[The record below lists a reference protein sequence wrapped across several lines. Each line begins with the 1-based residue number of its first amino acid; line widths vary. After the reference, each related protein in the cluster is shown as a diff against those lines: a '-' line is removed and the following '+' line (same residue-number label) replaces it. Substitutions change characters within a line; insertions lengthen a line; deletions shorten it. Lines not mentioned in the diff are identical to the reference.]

1 MYVIIKGMKNKTL
14 SIIITAH
21 HEGEIIERAIKSLFV
36 AAKRLKKIDIE
47 YNFLVNVDKGDEETI
62 KSLKKY
68 ENRKDFSIFRTE
80 FGDPGLARNSII
92 KIATGE
98 YVALMD
104 ADDMISENW
113 LEVAMKRILVE
124 HGEVLIHPE
133 AELRFDRTKI
143 LSLNLRVDSKKDF
156 WLNSL
161 SLFGGNKWCSIVLG
175 KKEIFLK
182 NKYSE
187 SVHGFGYE
195 DYYFNCITTGKKIR
209 HLVAPQTTAF
219 LLQKENSVTVK
230 THLDNDVLPYVNLF
244 NLKKMKIKTKFFGLP
259 KPFEYSR
266 SYKVPVFVKEQAQKI
281 KNIDVNIVNFL
292 KKSFEVSVVQDGVFD
307 DYWIGVTFCE
317 MIKKTKF
324 KNIKKILF
332 LDNLVELNEV
342 KYEKGALHV
351 VVGAENISSGNKVL
365 AFGKFFGWT
374 APIVKDLVLTRLVVQ
389 IYPQEIE
396 MGETEAIKRWVR
408 EHEKYLTGNNIKVII
423 KKCR

>member
-1 MYVIIKGMKNKTL
+1 MYVIIRGMKNKTL

-47 YNFLVNVDKGDEETI
+47 YNFLVNVDKGDEKTI

-92 KIATGE
+92 KMATGK
-98 YVALMD
+98 YVTLMD

-113 LEVAMKRILVE
+113 LEVAMKRILTE
-124 HGEVLIHPE
+124 HGKIVIHPE
-133 AELRFDRTKI
+133 AELRFDRTKM

-156 WLNSL
+156 WLNKL
-161 SLFGGNKWCSIVLG
+161 SLFGDNRWCSIVLG
-175 KKEIFLK
+175 KRELFLE
-182 NKYSE
+182 NEYSE

-195 DYYFNCITTGKKIR
+195 DYYFNCITTDKKIR

-219 LLQKENSVTVK
+219 LLQKENSVTTK

-266 SYKVPVFVKEQAQKI
+266 PHKVPVFVKEQAQKI

-292 KKSFEVSVVQDGVFD
+292 KKSFEVCAVQDGSFD

-317 MIKKTKF
+317 MIKKTKL
-324 KNIKKILF
+324 KDIKKILF
-332 LDNLVELNEV
+332 LDNLVELNEI
-342 KYEKGALHV
+342 KYEKGVLYV
-351 VVGAENISSGNKVL
+351 VIGAENISSGNNVL
-365 AFGKFFGWT
+365 AFKKFFGWT
-374 APIVKDLVLTRLVVQ
+374 APIVKDLVLTRLIVQ
-389 IYPQEIE
+389 IHPREIKI
-396 MGETEAIKRWVR
+396 GESEVIRRWVR
-408 EHEKYLTGNNIKVII
+408 EHGKYLVENNINII
-423 KKCR
+423 TKKCK